1 MFSTLSLYDVTER
14 SDIKYYHRGKALAVK
29 KPHPPAVELFCLQE
43 AASQKKFGL
52 NGKGRENKD
61 RV

>member
-14 SDIKYYHRGKALAVK
+14 SDIKYYHRGKA
-29 KPHPPAVELFCLQE
+29 ELFCLQE

-52 NGKGRENKD
+52 NVKGRENKD